1 MVNTATKLE
10 VMIMVISS
18 DNKSYPSKRGLY
30 YDIEEDFNVKAL
42 TLQKLSAPLGVCE
55 FGMPNPTLSL

>member
-1 MVNTATKLE
+1 
-10 VMIMVISS
+10 MVISS